1 MQERM
6 QKQRE
11 ELPEAYGGKA
21 ASVSVPPWRRPQS
34 STPALP
40 RLVLLPCRWSHYCLP
55 MPPAA
60 IGDDLGDAPE
70 EEDGESESQ
79 HGDTISRDTTDEE
92 MGEPGSRDA

>member
-1 MQERM
+1 
-6 QKQRE
+6 
-11 ELPEAYGGKA
+11 
-21 ASVSVPPWRRPQS
+21 
-34 STPALP
+34 
-40 RLVLLPCRWSHYCLP
+40 